1 MESRSLHATFAYSS
15 IILLVCPALRP
26 LEYSVTFGDLFLL
39 MAILLNADHALKIQ
53 PFQIPLLA
61 ATPFMTLSQ
70 IMDPDATLVEIAQCV
85 YIYGFVLPFGWVAFV
100 GLKPRT
106 LISVLLGALLVNSLV
121 AIGQNAGYIGAIG
134 RGRIW
139 ATRDTFRGAGIS
151 ITCSSLCM
159 TLTPVFPLLLYLK
172 SYRHRIIFLAIIS
185 LGMLA
190 TLAKSSIFAI
200 PGLLYYL
207 YREPNRTGVL
217 RLIGGMALLAAGAF
231 TWSSSARWLAF
242 DVMTSVSHR
251 LEYLDFSLWERM
263 STLRHAFSYI
273 SECYVL
279 GLGYAGTHYE
289 LTQHLGNTVHVFHVG
304 LPLIGGLVCA
314 VLHYIGI
321 FILIRKSRELKHGP
335 LAVMMIGQML
345 AVCTMPVLMHS
356 FQYIPYMLMGAV
368 IVTAQTAMAKKP
380 VSQPVP
386 VSAHGLIPQGAR
398 F

>member
-1 MESRSLHATFAYSS
+1 METRRLQGAFACSAVV
-15 IILLVCPALRP
+15 LLVCPALRP

-39 MAILLNADHALKIQ
+39 MAILLNVDHALKIQ

-61 ATPFMTLSQ
+61 ATPFMILSQ

-85 YIYGFVLPFGWVAFV
+85 YVYGVVLPFGWVAFV
-100 GLKPRT
+100 GLRPKT
-106 LISVLLGALLVNSLV
+106 VISVLLGTLVLNSLV
-121 AIGQNAGYIGAIG
+121 AVGQNAGYIGAIG

-139 ATRDTFRGAGIS
+139 ATRDTFRAAGIS

-159 TLTPVFPLLLYLK
+159 TLTPVYPLLLYLK
-172 SYRHRIIFLAIIS
+172 SYRQRIIFLVIIT
-185 LGMLA
+185 LGILA
-190 TLAKSSIFAI
+190 TLAKSSIFAV

-217 RLIGGMALLAAGAF
+217 RLIGAMSLLGIGAF
-231 TWSSSARWLAF
+231 AWSPSVRWLAY
-242 DVMTSVSHR
+242 DVLAIISHR
-251 LEYLDFSLWERM
+251 IGYLDVSLWERT
-263 STLRHAFSYI
+263 STLRHAFSYVP
-273 SECYVL
+273 ECYII

-304 LPLIGGLVCA
+304 LPLIGGLACA

-321 FILIRKSRELKHGP
+321 FMLIRKSRELKHGP
-335 LAVMMIGQML
+335 LAVLMIGQML

-368 IVTAQTAMAKKP
+368 IVSAQTAMAKKP
-380 VSQPVP
+380 ASQLVP
-386 VSAHGLIPQGAR
+386 LSAHRLIPQGAKL
-398 F
+398 